1 LFIWEDTMMAKLL
14 ALLSVLAVGYGLSTA
29 FAQQAPT
36 ENKGVKTD
44 PLSAFPLGKQGL
56 DDLAQRQFRIRQ
68 ITVEPGG
75 VAAFHSHKERPALTY
90 IMKGTLTEHRKGAPD
105 RTYKAGEVITESTD
119 VDHWAE
125 NTSTEPAVLI
135 SADLFK
141 E

>member
-1 LFIWEDTMMAKLL
+1 MTAKLL
-14 ALLSVLAVGYGLSTA
+14 ALLSVLTVGYGLSTA

-36 ENKGVKTD
+36 ENKGIKTD
-44 PLSAFPLGKQGL
+44 PLSAFQLGKQGL

-68 ITVEPGG
+68 ITIEPGG

-90 IMKGTLTEHRKGAPD
+90 IMNGTLTEHRKGAPD
-105 RTYKAGEVITESTD
+105 RTYNAGEVITESTD